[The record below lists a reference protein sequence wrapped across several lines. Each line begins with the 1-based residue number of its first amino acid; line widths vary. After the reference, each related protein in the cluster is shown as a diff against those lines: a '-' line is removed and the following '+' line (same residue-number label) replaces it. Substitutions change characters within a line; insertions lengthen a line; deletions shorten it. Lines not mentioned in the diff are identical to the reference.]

1 MSCLVMTMK
10 RCSVLRLL
18 LPLALCW
25 VGPALAQTCT
35 YDGGITGPQRV
46 TMPLQGTITVGA
58 DVPVGSVIY
67 YSGHS
72 ATIPGAV
79 VCGGGTGRSDW
90 QLEYIGDPGVPVP
103 GRAGFYA
110 TRIPGVAI
118 RWWRASK
125 TVPDV
130 IVSDSLGAGYL
141 RRDILPTL
149 TFELI
154 KTGPISPGT
163 LLASSLPT
171 PRMVVRWGPG
181 MELEAYEANVQG
193 QLNVVIGTCNVRD
206 ATVPLGSH
214 PARLLTGPGSATP
227 WVDFSVALEQCP
239 VFPGWRRSFHT
250 SNSGTAERLSEGRA
264 NAIGFRIDPQTAIL
278 DAAQSVMALQ
288 RAPGTVPAQG
298 VGIQVALPND
308 TPVGYGVFRAS
319 GLVLSDTP
327 NGRYTIPLRARYYQT
342 EERVRGGPANGAM
355 VVTLRYE

>member
-1 MSCLVMTMK
+1 MTMK
-10 RCSVLRLL
+10 PCSLFRLV

-25 VGPALAQTCT
+25 VAPALAQTCT
-35 YDGGITGPQRV
+35 YDGGVIGPQRV

-72 ATIPGAV
+72 ASIPGAV
-79 VCGGGTGRSDW
+79 VCGGGAGRSDW
-90 QLEYIGDPGVPVP
+90 HLEYSGDPGVPVP
-103 GRAGFYA
+103 GRPGFYA

-118 RWWRASK
+118 RWWRSGA
-125 TVPDV
+125 TVPAV
-130 IVSDSLGAGYL
+130 LVSDTLGAGYL
-141 RRDILPTL
+141 RRAILTSL

-163 LLASSLPT
+163 LEASSLPT
-171 PRMVVRWGPG
+171 PRLVVRWGPG
-181 MELEAYEANVQG
+181 TELDAYQAQVQG
-193 QLNVVIGTCNVRD
+193 QLNLVIGTCNVRD

-250 SNSGTAERLSEGRA
+250 SNAGTAERLAEARA
-264 NAIGFRIDPQTAIL
+264 NAIGFRVDPQTAIL

-288 RAPGTVPAQG
+288 RPAGTVTAQG
-298 VGIQVALPND
+298 VGIQVALPNN

-319 GLVLSDTP
+319 GLALTDTP
-327 NGRYTIPLRARYYQT
+327 NGSYTIPLRARYYQV

-355 VVTLRYE
+355 VVTLGYE